1 MDRGDAGGTNKERDM
16 TTTLGRTLLDHP
28 VSGEEIERRS
38 FEQIELEGV
47 RGSLTHEEWI
57 VARRL
62 IHTSGDPGL
71 VRALRFTPGWM
82 DAAMEALRNSESVY
96 CDASMARSGI
106 SRARVHR
113 ATGGE
118 PTIHCEVGDAEVAEQ
133 AKCSGLPRSVW
144 AVRKAVRSMGEGG
157 IWLFGNAPTG
167 LMELVRMHVEDGFR
181 PSLVVA
187 MPVGFVH
194 VVESKEEFMATGLP
208 GIALAGR
215 RGGSPLVVAAFHA
228 LCTLLEEGA

>member
-1 MDRGDAGGTNKERDM
+1 MDV
-16 TTTLGRTLLDHP
+16 TLGRLLLDTP

-38 FEQIELEGV
+38 FEEIEREGV
-47 RGSLTHEEWI
+47 RGTLTDEEWI

-62 IHTSGDPGL
+62 IHTTGDPSV
-71 VRALRFTPGWM
+71 VRGLRFRGDWSR
-82 DAAMEALRNSESVY
+82 AAQEALEAGEPVY

-106 SRARVHR
+106 SRARLAR
-113 ATGGE
+113 ATTRV
-118 PTIHCEVGDAEVAEQ
+118 PDLLCEVGDPDVAARARE
-133 AKCSGLPRSVW
+133 SGLPRSVW
-144 AVRKAVRSMGEGG
+144 ATRQAAEAIGSGG

-167 LMELVRMHVEDGFR
+167 LMELVRLHREEGFL

-194 VVESKEEFMATGLP
+194 VVESKSEFLGTGLP

-215 RGGSPLVVAAFHA
+215 RGGSPLVVAALHA
-228 LCTLLEEGA
+228 LCSLAEAG